1 MKLNVLLSIFL
12 IFIFRHG
19 FSQMDISSSNFIS
32 NFKSKARIS
41 ESLKK
46 EIQNHS
52 TSISSLSSLNF
63 TDLNF
68 IPNKID
74 TSQHVFL
81 GESSHFIGDYN
92 SLRVRLIKYL
102 HKELG
107 YDLIAFES
115 PFSNMNYVS
124 QNRLDIDS
132 IKMLQ
137 MGFYSVWHT
146 EELIDL
152 MSYLKSNP
160 NLKIVGFDCQE
171 PYLDSLVIKSYSKLL
186 REINKTLENKYH
198 EIIRTFKI
206 QMEKEPY
213 NQTESFFKTNDSL
226 VEQIVLLRNTIIENQ
241 IMDFD
246 IIFHLKSLK
255 NSTEYWSSLAKHSFP
270 KSMQF
275 RDSLMSKN
283 LLELIKGK
291 YPTSKAIVWG
301 HNAHLSK
308 KSVSSNYPK
317 PMGEFLNQHLK
328 FYTIG
333 LYAYSGL
340 YGNSNYETRLKKPKK
355 NYIEY
360 LLHENKMRISF
371 VELRNTINSNWQKY
385 RYKSLNA
392 SHGTMTLIP
401 ENNYDALIFFNE
413 VNKPKYLNK

>member
-1 MKLNVLLSIFL
+1 MKLNELLTIFL
-12 IFIFRHG
+12 IFIFGHG
-19 FSQMDISSSNFIS
+19 FSQIEINNSNLISD
-32 NFKSKARIS
+32 FKSKARIS

-52 TSISSLSSLNF
+52 IPISSLSSLNF

-68 IPNKID
+68 IPYKLD
-74 TSQHVFL
+74 TATHVFL

-102 HKELG
+102 HEEQG

-115 PFSNMNYVS
+115 PFSNLNFVS
-124 QNRLDIDS
+124 HNRADLDS
-132 IKMLQ
+132 IRMLKMGL
-137 MGFYSVWHT
+137 YSVWHS

-171 PYLDSLVIKSYSKLL
+171 PRLDSLVITSYSKLL
-186 REINKTLENKYH
+186 SQANKNFVIKYF
-198 EIIRTFKI
+198 EIIKTFKI
-206 QMEKEPY
+206 QMEKEPF

-226 VEQIVLLRNTIIENQ
+226 IEQIVLFRKALIEYQ
-241 IMDFD
+241 ILDFD
-246 IIFHLKSLK
+246 ILFHLKNLK
-255 NSTEYWSSLAKHSFP
+255 NSVEYWSVSAKNSFP
-270 KSMQF
+270 KTMQF
-275 RDSLMSKN
+275 RDSLMSEN

-291 YPTSKAIVWG
+291 YPSSKSIVWG
-301 HNAHLSK
+301 HIAHLSK

-317 PMGEFLNQHLK
+317 PMGEFLNQKLK

-333 LYAYSGL
+333 LYAYSGV
-340 YGNSNYETRLKKPKK
+340 YGKSNYETRLKKPKK
-355 NYIEY
+355 NNIEY

-371 VELRNTINSNWQKY
+371 VDLENTINSNWLKY
-385 RYKSLNA
+385 RYESLNA
-392 SHGTMTLIP
+392 SHGIMTLVP

-413 VNKPKYLNK
+413 VNKPKYLK

>member
-1 MKLNVLLSIFL
+1 MKLNYLLTIFL
-12 IFIFRHG
+12 IFIFGHG
-19 FSQMDISSSNFIS
+19 FSQMEMNNSNFIS
-32 NFKSKARIS
+32 DFKSKARIS
-41 ESLKK
+41 DSLKK

-74 TSQHVFL
+74 TSVHVFI

-102 HKELG
+102 HEELG

-115 PFSNMNYVS
+115 PFSNLNYVS
-124 QNRLDIDS
+124 LNRSEIDS

-152 MSYLKSNP
+152 ISYLKSNP

-171 PYLDSLVIKSYSKLL
+171 PNLDSLVIKSYSKLL
-186 REINKTLENKYH
+186 SEINKTLEYKYH

-213 NQTESFFKTNDSL
+213 NQNESFFKTNDSL
-226 VEQIVLLRNTIIENQ
+226 VDQIVLFRNTLIENQ
-241 IMDFD
+241 ILDFD

-255 NSTEYWSSLAKHSFP
+255 NSTEYWSALAKNPFP

-275 RDSLMSKN
+275 RDSLMSEN
-283 LLELIKGK
+283 LLELIKRK
-291 YPTSKAIVWG
+291 YPSSKAIVWG

-308 KSVSSNYPK
+308 KSVSSDYPK

-333 LYAYSGL
+333 LYAYSGV
-340 YGNSNYETRLKKPKK
+340 YGNNNYERRLKKPKK
-355 NYIEY
+355 NNIEY

-371 VELRNTINSNWQKY
+371 VDLENTMDSNWLQY
-385 RYKSLNA
+385 SYESLNV